1 MGPSGHLEPSTTDKR
16 TKITNETNLHKM
28 NILILML
35 VFSVYSVNSFSTH
48 RTKRAVY
55 TIIPQLRDSSQEL
68 VDVGSP
74 CPCEDGGSDC
84 FLDTRLICRPE
95 VRLTGSDTE
104 LSTVNKVEEIEDH
117 SRKHVKRKLANL
129 LMKWIQMRDAEM
141 RLIQELQK

>member
-104 LSTVNKVEEIEDH
+104 LSTVNKTCQKKT
-117 SRKHVKRKLANL
+117 SKLA
-129 LMKWIQMRDAEM
+129 DEM
-141 RLIQELQK
+141 DSNEGRGDETNPGTAK